1 LAYYYITGLSS
12 IWPAC
17 NWAVGT
23 FAIASIV
30 AHELCQR
37 RRVKEIDGMKQ
48 AVELMRELKVQ
59 KQKEKEQKKAVEE
72 AARLAKAE
80 EQKRKSW
87 TNLSNYKFW

>member
-1 LAYYYITGLSS
+1 M
-12 IWPAC
+12 
-17 NWAVGT
+17 GT

-48 AVELMRELKVQ
+48 AVELMQELKFQ
-59 KQKEKEQKKAVEE
+59 KQKEKEQKKAAEE
-72 AARLAKAE
+72 AARLAEAE
-80 EQKRKSW
+80 VQKRKNW